1 MILTPEGFR
10 YMHNTAQCGTRIREM
25 FASIAPRYDFL
36 NRLLSLGTD
45 KRWRQAAVERLVCQD
60 GGTILDIAT
69 GTGDMVLATA
79 SRTDGSDRIVG
90 TDFCGEMVEIAR
102 AKISDSAFGSRI
114 SLAIAA
120 CEALPFR
127 DACFDAVTIAFGI
140 RNVVDRKMGLY
151 EICRVLKPGGRLV
164 VLEFSTPRAPCFRP
178 IYGLYLRRLL
188 PAVGGLFSNFGAY
201 RYLPESVRA
210 FPDREAFEKLMVG
223 AGFAHTFHTDLSF
236 GIVTVFQGEKPLTS
250 P

>member
-1 MILTPEGFR
+1 MQNPLQNGV
-10 YMHNTAQCGTRIREM
+10 RIREM
-25 FASIAPRYDFL
+25 FAAIAPRYDFL
-36 NRLLSLGTD
+36 NRLLSLGID
-45 KRWRQAAVERLVCQD
+45 NRWRRAAVEGISCQD
-60 GGTILDIAT
+60 GGTVLDIAT

-79 SRTDGSDRIVG
+79 ARTNGSVRIVG

-102 AKISDSAFGSRI
+102 AKISASLYGSRI
-114 SLAIAA
+114 SLAIAS

-127 DACFDAVTIAFGI
+127 DASFDAATIAFGI
-140 RNVVDRKMGLY
+140 RNVVDRERGLH

-164 VLEFSTPRAPCFRP
+164 VLEFSSPRSPCFRP

-188 PAVGGLFSNFGAY
+188 PAIGGLFSNFGAY

-223 AGFAHTFHTDLSF
+223 AGFTHTFHTDLSF

>member
-1 MILTPEGFR
+1 
-10 YMHNTAQCGTRIREM
+10 M

-36 NRLLSLGTD
+36 NRLLSLGID
-45 KRWRQAAVERLVCQD
+45 KRWRRAAAKGIICRD

-79 SRTDGSDRIVG
+79 SMMNGSFRIIG

-102 AKISDSAFGSRI
+102 KKISDSAYGSRI
-114 SLAIAA
+114 SLAVAA

-127 DACFDAVTIAFGI
+127 DASFDAATIAFGI
-140 RNVVDRKMGLY
+140 RNVVDREMGLR
-151 EICRVLKPGGRLV
+151 EIFRVLKPGGRLV
-164 VLEFSTPRAPCFRP
+164 VLEFSSPRSPCFRS

-188 PAVGGLFSNFGAY
+188 PAIGGLFSNFGAY
-201 RYLPESVRA
+201 QYLPESVRV
-210 FPDREAFEKLMVG
+210 FPDRDAFEKLMIG
-223 AGFAHTFHTDLSF
+223 AGFEHTVHRDVSF
-236 GIVTVFQGEKPLTS
+236 GIVTVFQGEKPLIS